1 MDNIVNAKSQIIL
14 VEGGVLDVKA
24 DAIVNAAN
32 NSLLG
37 GGGVDGA
44 IHRAAGPDLLEEC
57 RKLGGCQT
65 GQAKITKAYNIQNS
79 DYIIHTVGP
88 VYQGNKEDGDLLAS
102 AYQKSLDLALEH
114 CCSSIAFP
122 CISTVT
128 YRFPLEKA
136 SQIAIKTVV
145 DWLNRHSEDT
155 LTVFF
160 CCYTEREYSV
170 YQEILS
176 QWKNKNNFSET
187 LLILEPR
194 S

>member
-14 VEGGVLDVKA
+14 VQGGVLDVKA

-32 NSLLG
+32 DSLLG
-37 GGGVDGA
+37 GGEVDGA

-88 VYQGNKEDGDLLAS
+88 VYQGNKEDDDLLAS

-122 CISTVT
+122 CISTGA
-128 YRFPLEKA
+128 YRFPL
-136 SQIAIKTVV
+136 
-145 DWLNRHSEDT
+145 
-155 LTVFF
+155 
-160 CCYTEREYSV
+160 
-170 YQEILS
+170 
-176 QWKNKNNFSET
+176 
-187 LLILEPR
+187 
-194 S
+194 